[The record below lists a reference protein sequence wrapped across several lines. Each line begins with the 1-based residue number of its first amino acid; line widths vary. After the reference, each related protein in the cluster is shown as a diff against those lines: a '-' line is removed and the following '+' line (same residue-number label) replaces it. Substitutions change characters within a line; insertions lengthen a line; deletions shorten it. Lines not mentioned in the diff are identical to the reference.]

1 MVEIYMNKGFS
12 RGDAET
18 ILNVMFNYRDFFI
31 DHMMVEVGA
40 RVHWLWTV
48 VLLLFFVYRHA
59 NSDEWSLL

>member
-40 RVHWLWTV
+40 
-48 VLLLFFVYRHA
+48 
-59 NSDEWSLL
+59 EWSLL